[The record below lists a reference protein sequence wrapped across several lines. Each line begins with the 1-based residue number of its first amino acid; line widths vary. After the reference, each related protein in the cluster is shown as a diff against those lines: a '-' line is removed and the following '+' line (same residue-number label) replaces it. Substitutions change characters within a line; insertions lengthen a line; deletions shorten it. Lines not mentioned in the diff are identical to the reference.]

1 MPLYQY
7 QGIRR
12 ADGRS
17 VKGARDADNEKA
29 LRAVLKRDGILISEI
44 SEKGTAAD
52 RRSVDFKKLLFKRVN
67 KADVELATRQLATL
81 TRSGISLVE
90 SLTAIIDQSDKPD
103 LKTAFIDVRDQVNQ
117 GMSLADAFG
126 RHHKYFDTLY
136 CNMVNAGE
144 QSGTLEQ
151 VLGRLADFMAG
162 QNRLRSKVMSAMA
175 YPAVM
180 AVMGVIIISIMMIVV
195 VPKMTAIFETFG
207 KEMLP
212 LPTRMLIGTSDFM
225 QSFWWLVLALFII
238 AIFSFRKWKKSPK
251 GEFKWHRFVLWA
263 PLFGRLAMMIA
274 ISRFS
279 KTLSTLLASGVP
291 LLTAM
296 DITKGVLGNVVLQQ
310 VVVDASSS
318 IREGESIAEPLK
330 ASGRFPPLV
339 THMIAVGERSGQL
352 EEMLENVAVSYDQ
365 QVETRV
371 ATLTSLLEPLMIVV
385 MGLGAGSIAAAILLP
400 LMRMSEFVQ

>member
-1 MPLYQY
+1 
-7 QGIRR
+7 
-12 ADGRS
+12 
-17 VKGARDADNEKA
+17 
-29 LRAVLKRDGILISEI
+29 
-44 SEKGTAAD
+44 
-52 RRSVDFKKLLFKRVN
+52 
-67 KADVELATRQLATL
+67 
-81 TRSGISLVE
+81 
-90 SLTAIIDQSDKPD
+90 
-103 LKTAFIDVRDQVNQ
+103 
-117 GMSLADAFG
+117 
-126 RHHKYFDTLY
+126 
-136 CNMVNAGE
+136 
-144 QSGTLEQ
+144 
-151 VLGRLADFMAG
+151 
-162 QNRLRSKVMSAMA
+162 
-175 YPAVM
+175 
-180 AVMGVIIISIMMIVV
+180 
-195 VPKMTAIFETFG
+195 
-207 KEMLP
+207 
-212 LPTRMLIGTSDFM
+212 
-225 QSFWWLVLALFII
+225 
-238 AIFSFRKWKKSPK
+238 
-251 GEFKWHRFVLWA
+251 
-263 PLFGRLAMMIA
+263 MIA

-291 LLTAM
+291 LLTVM

>member
-1 MPLYQY
+1 VPLYQY

-12 ADGRS
+12 TDGRS
-17 VKGARDADNEKA
+17 VRGTRDADNEKA
-29 LRAVLKRDGILISEI
+29 LRAVLKRDGILISEL
-44 SEKGTAAD
+44 SEKGTAED
-52 RRSVDFKKLLFKRVN
+52 RRAVDFKRLLFKRVN
-67 KADVELATRQLATL
+67 KADIELATRQFATL

-103 LKTAFIDVRDQVNQ
+103 LKTALIDIRDQVNQ

-126 RHHKYFDTLY
+126 RHPKYFDTLY

-151 VLGRLADFMAG
+151 VLGRLADFMAA
-162 QNRLRSKVMSAMA
+162 QNKLRSKVISAMA

-180 AVMGVIIISIMMIVV
+180 AVMGIIIISVMMVVV
-195 VPKMTAIFETFG
+195 VPKMTSIFQTFG
-207 KEMLP
+207 NAMLP
-212 LPTRMLIGTSDFM
+212 LPTRMLIATSEFM
-225 QSFWWLVLALFII
+225 QSFWWLVLALFVI
-238 AIFSFRKWKKSPK
+238 AIVAFRKWKRTPK
-251 GEFKWHRFVLWA
+251 GELKWHGFVLWA
-263 PLFGRLAMMIA
+263 PLFGKLSMMMA
-274 ISRFS
+274 VSRFT
-279 KTLSTLLASGVP
+279 KTLATLLSSGVP

-296 DITKGVLGNVVLQQ
+296 DITKGVLGNAVLQQ
-310 VVVDASSS
+310 IIVDASSS

-352 EEMLENVAVSYDQ
+352 EEMLENVAQSYDA

-385 MGLGAGSIAAAILLP
+385 MGLGAGSIAVAILMP
-400 LMRMSEFVQ
+400 LMQMSEFVQ

>member
-1 MPLYQY
+1 VPLYQY

-17 VKGARDADNEKA
+17 VKGTRDADNEKA
-29 LRAVLKRDGILISEI
+29 CRAALKREGILISEI
-44 SEKGTAAD
+44 SEKGTAED
-52 RRSVDFKKLLFKRVN
+52 RRAVDFKKLLFKRVN
-67 KADVELATRQLATL
+67 RADVELSTRQLATL

-103 LKTAFIDVRDQVNQ
+103 LKTALIDVRDQVNQ
-117 GMSLADAFG
+117 GMSLADAFS
-126 RHHKYFDTLY
+126 RHPKYFDTLY

-151 VLGRLADFMAG
+151 VLGRLADFMAA
-162 QNRLRSKVMSAMA
+162 QNRLRSKVLAAMT

-180 AVMGVIIISIMMIVV
+180 AVMGIIIISIMMVVV
-195 VPKMTAIFETFG
+195 VPKMTSIFQTFG

-212 LPTRMLIGTSDFM
+212 LPTRMLIATSEFM
-225 QSFWWLVLALFII
+225 QSFWWLVIALLVLGVI
-238 AIFSFRKWKKSPK
+238 AFRKWKRTSK

-263 PLFGRLAMMIA
+263 PMFGRLAMMIA

-279 KTLSTLLASGVP
+279 KTLATLLSSGVP

-296 DITKGVLGNVVLQQ
+296 DITKGVLGNVVLEQ

-352 EEMLENVAVSYDQ
+352 EEMLENVALSYDS

-371 ATLTSLLEPLMIVV
+371 AALTSLLEPLMIVV
-385 MGLGAGSIAAAILLP
+385 MGLGAGSIAVAILMP
-400 LMRMSEFVQ
+400 LMKMSEFVQ